1 MYIAHLLLS
10 ATFLI
15 FAGKT
20 FAMAS
25 KPNDMGAITSPLN
38 IPLHEVYQDKFLI
51 GSVISG
57 GLHAHQPPYRQD
69 EQELEI
75 LAREF
80 NSLTSENNM
89 KMQYIQPREGE
100 FYFGGSDAAID
111 FAEEHDM
118 DYIGHALV
126 WHHQVPDWLFKH
138 ADGSEV
144 DRDTLIK
151 RMYTHIHTVVSRYK
165 GRIKYWD
172 VVNEAIDT
180 KQVDGEQIAF
190 LRESPWLK
198 IIGPEYIGMAFRA
211 AHEADPS
218 ALLLYNDFSMFEPA
232 KIQFTAELFK
242 GLMAKG
248 MPIHGV
254 GFQGHWHLKY
264 PKISEVE
271 AAIDRMAAL
280 GLKVSISEL
289 EIGIL
294 PLADEHQGAE
304 IDRSIAL
311 AERLNPYVD
320 NVPDSILQQQARRYN
335 DIFELLLRKSDSVER
350 VTFWGT
356 LDQYSWLNNWPI
368 EGRTAWPALFDRD
381 YQAKPAYNAISD
393 LMPWE

>member
-1 MYIAHLLLS
+1 MYITHLLFS
-10 ATFLI
+10 VIFLI
-15 FAGKT
+15 FVGKT
-20 FAMAS
+20 FAMAN
-25 KPNDMGAITSPLN
+25 KPNNMGAKADSVE

-57 GLHAHQPPYRQD
+57 GLHAHHPPYRQD

-80 NSLTSENNM
+80 NCLTSENNM

-111 FAEEHDM
+111 FAEKHDM

-144 DRDTLIK
+144 DRDTLIE

-180 KQVDGEQIAF
+180 KHVDDEQIAF
-190 LRESPWLK
+190 LRESPWLR
-198 IIGPEYIGMAFRA
+198 IIGPEYIEMAFRA

-232 KIQFTAELFK
+232 KIQFTAQLFE
-242 GLMAKG
+242 GLIAKG

-271 AAIDRMAAL
+271 AAIERMAAL

-289 EIGIL
+289 EVGIL
-294 PLADEHQGAE
+294 PLADDNQGAE
-304 IDRSIAL
+304 INRSIAL
-311 AERLNPYVD
+311 AERLNPYV
-320 NVPDSILQQQARRYN
+320 NGAPDSMLQQQARRYN
-335 DIFELLLRKSDSVER
+335 EIFELLLRKSDSVER

-393 LMPWE
+393 LIRWE

>member
-1 MYIAHLLLS
+1 MYITQILLS
-10 ATFLI
+10 VI
-15 FAGKT
+15 FSIAAGKT
-20 FAMAS
+20 FAMAN
-25 KPNDMGAITSPLN
+25 KLNDMGVTTSSVG
-38 IPLHEVYQDKFLI
+38 IPLHDIYEDKFLI
-51 GSVISG
+51 GSVLSG
-57 GLHAHQPPYRQD
+57 GLHAHLPPYRQD
-69 EQELEI
+69 EKELKI

-89 KMQYIQPREGE
+89 KMQYIQPAEGK

-118 DYIGHALV
+118 DYVGHALV

-144 DRDTLIK
+144 DRDTLID
-151 RMYTHIHTVVSRYK
+151 RMHTHIHTVVSRYK

-180 KQVDGEQIAF
+180 KIVNGVQIAF
-190 LRESPWLK
+190 LRESPWLR
-198 IIGPEYIGMAFRA
+198 IIGPEYIEMAFRA

-232 KIQFTAELFK
+232 KIKYTAELFEE
-242 GLMAKG
+242 LMTKG
-248 MPIHGV
+248 MPIHGI

-271 AAIDRMAAL
+271 SAIERIGAL

-289 EIGIL
+289 EVGIL
-294 PLADEHQGAE
+294 PLADDYQGAE
-304 IDRSIAL
+304 IDRNIAL
-311 AERLNPYVD
+311 DGRLNPYAD
-320 NVPDSILQQQARRYN
+320 GAPDSILQQQARRYSE
-335 DIFELLLRKSDSVER
+335 IFELFLRKSDSIER

-356 LDQYSWLNNWPI
+356 LDQYSWQNNWPI
-368 EGRTAWPALFDRD
+368 EGRTAWPLLFDRD
-381 YQAKPAYNAISD
+381 YQAKPAYHAISG
-393 LMPWE
+393 LIRWK